1 MKKLCIL
8 LMILMMAAVL
18 YTSCTNES
26 TEDVKQN
33 EPAMS
38 KEMNY
43 EELVRH
49 YAEKH
54 QVSAGDAEEAMIQM
68 HILEDDPDESDAAK
82 YRILSIPLEVD
93 CKYQPMLELYTEIDG
108 NDENW
113 TVSRVKGAAFV
124 GAVNDQSW
132 QFAGNVAFWLRE
144 NRQIEYDVNGD
155 FGQNNRA
162 SAYMELDIEEDG
174 SEGRIACKMPE
185 KAGELRNTAYCS
197 QHDWVTYGE

>member
-54 QVSAGDAEEAMIQM
+54 QVSAGDAEEAMKQM

-124 GAVNDQSW
+124 GAFNDQSW
-132 QFAGNVAFWLRE
+132 QFAGNVAFGCVKTDRLNTMSTE
-144 NRQIEYDVNGD
+144 TLAKTIEH
-155 FGQNNRA
+155 Q
-162 SAYMELDIEEDG
+162 
-174 SEGRIACKMPE
+174 RIWSLILKRTA
-185 KAGELRNTAYCS
+185 ARGELPARCPRKQAN
-197 QHDWVTYGE
+197 